1 MLRLQM
7 HLCFQQTMCPNSRC
21 LFFVRPLG
29 TKEKVILN
37 YPGLGKDF
45 QRLIPKAKLTKAK
58 NNRLKHIETQNLF
71 PAKYTILKIKWQN

>member
-1 MLRLQM
+1 
-7 HLCFQQTMCPNSRC
+7 MCLNSMC
-21 LFFVRPLG
+21 LFFVRSLG
-29 TKEKVILN
+29 TQEKVILN

-45 QRLIPKAKLTKAK
+45 QSLIPKAKLTKAK